1 MNIGMM
7 CLWNAANGPSIHA
20 ELVGRAWVKMGHQL
34 RVFSATR
41 HPDARPTHQNDEDYV
56 IRHFRVDQIAPY
68 TRAAAFDRSPLL
80 EQEYDVFVAQ
90 NVERLP
96 VEELAQAFPEIKKKA
111 VTVMVVHEGKAPE
124 DPFYY
129 NFEWDALVAFDE
141 RYREY
146 LAKSFPV
153 ERIHLIPYPCHSLR
167 LGNKRHAREKL
178 GFEQHENLV
187 FSFGFRPSEVRTV
200 LPALEEVAKECPL
213 KYVVITNPRSELG
226 DLPRAAEK
234 YGFLD
239 LQVRLLPLEE
249 LYVYLHASD
258 ALLIHRESSAKYK
271 AVLSSTV
278 CQVLGSGCPILFH
291 ESNYVEHHG
300 DEIVKYRDFD
310 DMKKKLVDLFHG
322 RFDIEKVRTF
332 LEDHDAEAIG
342 GRFVRL
348 FEQLLASRKG
358 SVR

>member
-1 MNIGMM
+1 MKIGMM

-20 ELVGRAWVKMGHQL
+20 ELIGRAWVKMGHQF
-34 RVFSATR
+34 RVFSATK
-41 HPDARPTHQNDEDYV
+41 HPDARPTDQEDEDYV
-56 IRHFRVDQIAPY
+56 IRHFRVDQIAPC
-68 TRAAAFDRSPLL
+68 TRAAAFDPAPLL
-80 EQEYDVFVAQ
+80 EEEYDVFVAQ

-96 VEELAQAFPEIKKKA
+96 AEKLAQVFPEIKKKA
-111 VTVMVVHEGKAPE
+111 VAVMVVHEGKAPE
-124 DPFYY
+124 DPLYY
-129 NFEWDALVAFDE
+129 ELEWDALVAFDE

-146 LAKSFPV
+146 LVKFFPV
-153 ERIHLIPYPCHSLR
+153 EKIHLIPYPCHSLR
-167 LGNKRHAREKL
+167 LGNKREAREKL
-178 GFEQHENLV
+178 GFEQHEKLV
-187 FSFGFRPSEVRTV
+187 FSFGFRPSEVGTV
-200 LPALEEVAKECPL
+200 LPALEEVAKQWAL
-213 KYVVITNPRSELG
+213 KYVVVANPGSELG
-226 DLPRAAEK
+226 DLPRVAEK

-239 LQVRLLPLEE
+239 LQVRPLPLEE
-249 LYVYLHASD
+249 LYMYLHASD
-258 ALLIHRESSAKYK
+258 ALLIHRESSTKYK

-300 DEIVKYRDFD
+300 NEIVKYRDFD
-310 DMKKKLVDLFHG
+310 DMKKKLVDLFHC

-348 FEQLLASRKG
+348 FEELLAGRKG